1 MMTEIF
7 MYNIKIKKAIDIKNI
22 CRALNISYRE
32 IDKSH
37 YPYKLSYLLELS
49 EDNQKGESGDFN
61 DEMLYLIGFT
71 DGLLNIF
78 LKLLRSKKC
87 TVALKAVATETNIN
101 YSSFELYNEI
111 SAEHKAMQSGNSIH

>member
-7 MYNIKIKKAIDIKNI
+7 MYNIHGKKAIEIKNI

-32 IDKSH
+32 IDKSE
-37 YPYKLSYLLELS
+37 YAYKLGYLLDLI
-49 EDNQKGESGDFN
+49 EDNNKGENGDFN

-101 YSSFELYNEI
+101 YTSIELYNEI
-111 SAEHKAMQSGNSIH
+111 SAEHKAMQSGESIH